1 MRLCQDKK
9 VENMQLSQKIKEAR
23 LNKGWKQDDLAKFSG
38 VSLGSIKRYETNNG
52 NITYSNLEKIAN
64 ALGIKVSN
72 FISLKDKKD
81 VSQSKENLSPNI
93 KNMSLNMSLNH
104 SNLKNSQVEQIK
116 NDQIYIRQLSSS
128 VGAGESV
135 DIDGIEIYDT
145 DILVPFSQMLFK
157 VRPKNTDRVRCMK
170 VDGYSMVPM
179 LFPDS
184 WVIADVTASFA
195 GDGLYIINYCGNFMV
210 KLLQKSPNGVLH
222 IKSVN
227 KDYESYD
234 IGPDDD
240 VNVYIVG
247 KVLRC
252 VI

>member
-1 MRLCQDKK
+1 MTLFENIKALR
-9 VENMQLSQKIKEAR
+9 VEKDWTQ
-23 LNKGWKQDDLAKFSG
+23 GDLAKFAG
-38 VSLGSIKRYETNNG
+38 VSIETIKRYENGKTNPTND
-52 NITYSNLEKIAN
+52 NLSKIAN
-64 ALGIKVSN
+64 ALGVEIKNLYDGASPSVS
-72 FISLKDKKD
+72 L
-81 VSQSKENLSPNI
+81 SQKN
-93 KNMSLNMSLNH
+93 NMSLSAKKVSPSL
-104 SNLKNSQVEQIK
+104 SNLKKTEEADQVSY
-116 NDQIYIRQLSSS
+116 DQILIRKLSSA

-135 DIDGIEIYDT
+135 DINGVEVYDT

-157 VRPKNTDRVRCMK
+157 VRPKKADRIRCMQ

-184 WVIADVTASFA
+184 WVIADVTAKFE
-195 GDGLYIINYCGNFMV
+195 GDGLYIINYCDNFMV
-210 KLLQKSPNGVLH
+210 KLLQKSPNGTLH

-240 VNVYIVG
+240 AQVYIVG

>member
-1 MRLCQDKK
+1 M
-9 VENMQLSQKIKEAR
+9 ELSTRMKQYRE
-23 LNKGWKQDDLAKFSG
+23 LYGWTQDDLANASG
-38 VSLGSIKRYETNNG
+38 LSLSSIKKYEA
-52 NITYSNLEKIAN
+52 NISENFTFDNLKKISAAFN
-64 ALGIKVSN
+64 VTPSD
-72 FISLKDKKD
+72 FINDELSVDLSINKSKKN
-81 VSQSKENLSPNI
+81 VRQSTNLSV
-93 KNMSLNMSLNH
+93 NMSDNL
-104 SNLKNSQVEQIK
+104 SNLKKTEA
-116 NDQIYIRQLSSS
+116 DQISHDQILIRKLSSA

-135 DIDGIEIYDT
+135 DINGVEVYDT

-157 VRPKNTDRVRCMK
+157 VRPKKADRIRCMQ

-184 WVIADVTASFA
+184 WVIADVTAKFE
-195 GDGLYIINYCGNFMV
+195 GDGLYIINYCDNFMV

-240 VNVYIVG
+240 AQVYIVG

>member
-1 MRLCQDKK
+1 MELSLRMKEYRDYYGWTQSDLSEKSGISISAIKK
-9 VENMQLSQKIKEAR
+9 YEAGAVEN
-23 LNKGWKQDDLAKFSG
+23 F
-38 VSLGSIKRYETNNG
+38 
-52 NITYSNLEKIAN
+52 TY
-64 ALGIKVSN
+64 
-72 FISLKDKKD
+72 
-81 VSQSKENLSPNI
+81 ENLKKISSAFNVSPSDFLDEFLSVNVSDNR
-93 KNMSLNMSLNH
+93 KKMSVNVSDK
-104 SNLKNSQVEQIK
+104 SINLKNSQLEQIK

-240 VNVYIVG
+240 VQVYIVG

>member
-1 MRLCQDKK
+1 M
-9 VENMQLSQKIKEAR
+9 ELSTRMKQYRE
-23 LNKGWKQDDLAKFSG
+23 LYGWTQDDLANASG
-38 VSLGSIKRYETNNG
+38 LSLSSIKKYEA
-52 NITYSNLEKIAN
+52 NISENFTFDNLKKISAAFN
-64 ALGIKVSN
+64 VTPSD
-72 FISLKDKKD
+72 FINDELSVDLSVNKPKKN
-81 VSQSKENLSPNI
+81 VRQSINLSA
-93 KNMSLNMSLNH
+93 NMSDNL
-104 SNLKNSQVEQIK
+104 SNLKKTEEADQVSY
-116 NDQIYIRQLSSS
+116 DQILIRKLSSA

-135 DIDGIEIYDT
+135 DINGVEVYDT

-157 VRPKNTDRVRCMK
+157 VRPKKADRIRCMQ

-184 WVIADVTASFA
+184 WVIADVTAKFE
-195 GDGLYIINYCGNFMV
+195 GDGLYIINYCDNFMV
-210 KLLQKSPNGVLH
+210 KLLQKSPDGTLH

-240 VNVYIVG
+240 AQVYIVG

>member
-1 MRLCQDKK
+1 MELSLRMKEYRDYYGWTQSDLSEKSGISISTIKK
-9 VENMQLSQKIKEAR
+9 YEAGAVEN
-23 LNKGWKQDDLAKFSG
+23 F
-38 VSLGSIKRYETNNG
+38 
-52 NITYSNLEKIAN
+52 TY
-64 ALGIKVSN
+64 
-72 FISLKDKKD
+72 
-81 VSQSKENLSPNI
+81 ENLKKISSAFNVTPSDFLDEFLSVNVSDNR
-93 KNMSLNMSLNH
+93 KKMSVNVSDKSL
-104 SNLKNSQVEQIK
+104 SLKNSQLEQIK

-184 WVIADVTASFA
+184 WVIVDVTASFA

-222 IKSVN
+222 IKSIN

>member
-1 MRLCQDKK
+1 MTLFENIKALR
-9 VENMQLSQKIKEAR
+9 VEKDWTQ
-23 LNKGWKQDDLAKFSG
+23 GDLAKFAG
-38 VSLGSIKRYETNNG
+38 VSIETIKRYENGKTNPTND
-52 NITYSNLEKIAN
+52 NLSKIAN
-64 ALGIKVSN
+64 ALGVEMKNLYDGASPSVS
-72 FISLKDKKD
+72 L
-81 VSQSKENLSPNI
+81 SQKN
-93 KNMSLNMSLNH
+93 NMSLSAKKVSPSL
-104 SNLKNSQVEQIK
+104 SNLKKTEEADQVSY
-116 NDQIYIRQLSSS
+116 DQILIRKLSSA

-135 DIDGIEIYDT
+135 DINGVEVYDT

-157 VRPKNTDRVRCMK
+157 VRPKKADRIRCMQ

-184 WVIADVTASFA
+184 WVIADVTAKFE
-195 GDGLYIINYCGNFMV
+195 GDGLYIINYCDNFMV
-210 KLLQKSPNGVLH
+210 KLLQKSPDGTLH

-240 VNVYIVG
+240 AQVYIVG

>member
-1 MRLCQDKK
+1 MELSTR
-9 VENMQLSQKIKEAR
+9 MQQYRELYGR
-23 LNKGWKQDDLAKFSG
+23 TQDDLANASG
-38 VSLGSIKRYETNNG
+38 LSLSSIKKYEA
-52 NITYSNLEKIAN
+52 NISENFTFDNLKKISAAFN
-64 ALGIKVSN
+64 VTPSD
-72 FISLKDKKD
+72 FINDELSVDLSVNKPKKN
-81 VSQSKENLSPNI
+81 VRQSTNLSA
-93 KNMSLNMSLNH
+93 NMSDNLY
-104 SNLKNSQVEQIK
+104 NLKKTEEADQVSH
-116 NDQIYIRQLSSS
+116 DQILIRKLSSA

-135 DIDGIEIYDT
+135 DINGVEVYDT

-157 VRPKNTDRVRCMK
+157 VRPKKADRIRCMQ

-184 WVIADVTASFA
+184 WVIADVTAKFE
-195 GDGLYIINYCGNFMV
+195 GDGLYIINYCDNFMV
-210 KLLQKSPNGVLH
+210 KLLQKSPDGTLH

-240 VNVYIVG
+240 AQVYIVG

>member
-1 MRLCQDKK
+1 MTLFENIKALR
-9 VENMQLSQKIKEAR
+9 VEKDWTQ
-23 LNKGWKQDDLAKFSG
+23 GDLAKFAG
-38 VSLGSIKRYETNNG
+38 VSLETIKRYENGKTNPTND
-52 NITYSNLEKIAN
+52 NLSKIAN
-64 ALGIKVSN
+64 ALGVEIKNLYDGASPSVS
-72 FISLKDKKD
+72 L
-81 VSQSKENLSPNI
+81 SQKN
-93 KNMSLNMSLNH
+93 NMSLSAKKVSPSL
-104 SNLKNSQVEQIK
+104 SNLKKTEEADQVSY
-116 NDQIYIRQLSSS
+116 DQILIRKLSSA

-135 DIDGIEIYDT
+135 DINGVEVYDT

-157 VRPKNTDRVRCMK
+157 VRPKKADRIRCMQ

-184 WVIADVTASFA
+184 WVIADVTAKFE
-195 GDGLYIINYCGNFMV
+195 GDGLYIINYCDNFMV
-210 KLLQKSPNGVLH
+210 KLLQKSPDGTLH

-240 VNVYIVG
+240 AQVYIVG

>member
-1 MRLCQDKK
+1 MELSLRMKEYRDYYGWTQSDLSEKSGISISTIKK
-9 VENMQLSQKIKEAR
+9 YEAGAVEN
-23 LNKGWKQDDLAKFSG
+23 F
-38 VSLGSIKRYETNNG
+38 
-52 NITYSNLEKIAN
+52 TY
-64 ALGIKVSN
+64 
-72 FISLKDKKD
+72 
-81 VSQSKENLSPNI
+81 ENLKKISSAFNVSPSDFLDEFLSVNVSDKSI
-93 KNMSLNMSLNH
+93 
-104 SNLKNSQVEQIK
+104 NLKNSQLEQIK

-135 DIDGIEIYDT
+135 DIDGIEVYDT

-240 VNVYIVG
+240 VQVYIVG

>member
-1 MRLCQDKK
+1 MTLFENIKALR
-9 VENMQLSQKIKEAR
+9 VEKDWTQ
-23 LNKGWKQDDLAKFSG
+23 GDLAKFAG
-38 VSLGSIKRYETNNG
+38 VSIETIKRYENGKTNPTND
-52 NITYSNLEKIAN
+52 NLSKIAN
-64 ALGIKVSN
+64 ALGVEIKNLYDGASPSVS
-72 FISLKDKKD
+72 L
-81 VSQSKENLSPNI
+81 SQKN
-93 KNMSLNMSLNH
+93 NMSLSVKKVSPSLF
-104 SNLKNSQVEQIK
+104 SLKKTEA
-116 NDQIYIRQLSSS
+116 DQISHDQILIRKLSSA

-135 DIDGIEIYDT
+135 DINGVEVYDT

-157 VRPKNTDRVRCMK
+157 VRPKKIDRIRCMQ

-184 WVIADVTASFA
+184 WVIADVTAKFE

-210 KLLQKSPNGVLH
+210 KLLQKSPGGTLR

-227 KDYESYD
+227 KDYDSYE
-234 IGPDDD
+234 IGPDDEAQA
-240 VNVYIVG
+240 YIVG

>member
-1 MRLCQDKK
+1 M
-9 VENMQLSQKIKEAR
+9 ELSTRMKQYRE
-23 LNKGWKQDDLAKFSG
+23 LYGWTQDDLANASG
-38 VSLGSIKRYETNNG
+38 LSLSSIKKYEA
-52 NITYSNLEKIAN
+52 NISENFTFDNLKKISAAFN
-64 ALGIKVSN
+64 VTPSD
-72 FISLKDKKD
+72 FINDELSVDLSVNKPKKN
-81 VSQSKENLSPNI
+81 VRQSINLSA
-93 KNMSLNMSLNH
+93 NMSDNL
-104 SNLKNSQVEQIK
+104 SNLKKTEA
-116 NDQIYIRQLSSS
+116 DQISHDQILIRKLSSA

-135 DIDGIEIYDT
+135 DINGVEVYDT
-145 DILVPFSQMLFK
+145 DVLVPFSQMLFK
-157 VRPKNTDRVRCMK
+157 VRPKKADRIRCMQ

-184 WVIADVTASFA
+184 WVIADVTAKFE
-195 GDGLYIINYCGNFMV
+195 GDGLYIINYCDNFMV
-210 KLLQKSPNGVLH
+210 KLLQKSPDGTLH

-240 VNVYIVG
+240 AQVYIVG

>member
-1 MRLCQDKK
+1 MYEADK
-9 VENMQLSQKIKEAR
+9 VEIPVKKLSDISKALEVDPDFFIKD
-23 LNKGWKQDDLAKFSG
+23 KS
-38 VSLGSIKRYETNNG
+38 SLVIRKSDE
-52 NITYSNLEKIAN
+52 NLVRKSF
-64 ALGIKVSN
+64 VSN
-72 FISLKDKKD
+72 
-81 VSQSKENLSPNI
+81 ENSSANPF
-93 KNMSLNMSLNH
+93 
-104 SNLKNSQVEQIK
+104 NLKKTEA
-116 NDQIYIRQLSSS
+116 DQISHDQILIRKLSSA

-135 DIDGIEIYDT
+135 DINGVEVYDT

-157 VRPKNTDRVRCMK
+157 VRPKKIDRIRCMQ

-184 WVIADVTASFA
+184 WVIADVTAKFE
-195 GDGLYIINYCGNFMV
+195 GDGLYIINYCDNFMV
-210 KLLQKSPNGVLH
+210 KLLQKSPDGTLH

-240 VNVYIVG
+240 AQVYIVG

>member
-1 MRLCQDKK
+1 MTLFENIKALR
-9 VENMQLSQKIKEAR
+9 VEKDWTQ
-23 LNKGWKQDDLAKFSG
+23 GDLAKFAG
-38 VSLGSIKRYETNNG
+38 VSIETIKRYENGKTNPTND
-52 NITYSNLEKIAN
+52 NLSKIAN
-64 ALGIKVSN
+64 ALGVEIKNLYDGASPSVS
-72 FISLKDKKD
+72 L
-81 VSQSKENLSPNI
+81 SQKN
-93 KNMSLNMSLNH
+93 NMSLSAKKVSPSLF
-104 SNLKNSQVEQIK
+104 NLKKTEA
-116 NDQIYIRQLSSS
+116 DQISHDQILIRKLSSA

-135 DIDGIEIYDT
+135 DINGVEVYDT
-145 DILVPFSQMLFK
+145 DVLVPFSQMLFK
-157 VRPKNTDRVRCMK
+157 VRPKKIDRIRCMQ

-184 WVIADVTASFA
+184 WVIADVTAKFE
-195 GDGLYIINYCGNFMV
+195 GDGLYIINYCDNFMV
-210 KLLQKSPNGVLH
+210 KLLQKSPDGTLH

-240 VNVYIVG
+240 AQVYIVG

>member
-1 MRLCQDKK
+1 MS
-9 VENMQLSQKIKEAR
+9 LSTKLKELRAGR
-23 LNKGWKQDDLAKFSG
+23 QWTQADLAKHSG
-38 VSLGSIKRYETNNG
+38 VSLDSIKGYESGKTK
-52 NITYSNLEKIAN
+52 NITVENLQKIAV
-64 ALGIKVSN
+64 ALGVGVNK
-72 FISLKDKKD
+72 FYDK
-81 VSQSKENLSPNI
+81 NLSLEEFQMSLI
-93 KNMSLNMSLNH
+93 KNNRVPKLSLSDNILSLNTP
-104 SNLKNSQVEQIK
+104 NLKNSQLEQIK

-184 WVIADVTASFA
+184 WVIADVTATFA

-222 IKSVN
+222 IKSIN

>member
-1 MRLCQDKK
+1 M
-9 VENMQLSQKIKEAR
+9 ELSTRMKQYRE
-23 LNKGWKQDDLAKFSG
+23 LYGWTQDDLANASG
-38 VSLGSIKRYETNNG
+38 LSLSSIKKYEA
-52 NITYSNLEKIAN
+52 NISENFTFDNLKKISAAFN
-64 ALGIKVSN
+64 VTPSD
-72 FISLKDKKD
+72 FINDELSVDLSVNKPKKN
-81 VSQSKENLSPNI
+81 VRQSINLSA
-93 KNMSLNMSLNH
+93 NMSDNL
-104 SNLKNSQVEQIK
+104 SNLKKTEEADQVSY
-116 NDQIYIRQLSSS
+116 DQILIRKLSSA

-135 DIDGIEIYDT
+135 DINGVEVYDT

-157 VRPKNTDRVRCMK
+157 VRPKKADRIRCMQ
-170 VDGYSMVPM
+170 VDGYWMVPM

-184 WVIADVTASFA
+184 WVIADVTAKFE
-195 GDGLYIINYCGNFMV
+195 GDGLYIINYCDNFMV
-210 KLLQKSPNGVLH
+210 KLLQKSPDGTLH

-240 VNVYIVG
+240 AQVYIVG

>member
-1 MRLCQDKK
+1 MTLFENIKALR
-9 VENMQLSQKIKEAR
+9 VEKDWTQ
-23 LNKGWKQDDLAKFSG
+23 GDLAKFAG
-38 VSLGSIKRYETNNG
+38 VSIETIKRYENGKTNPTND
-52 NITYSNLEKIAN
+52 NLSKIAN
-64 ALGIKVSN
+64 ALGVEIKNLYDGASPSVS
-72 FISLKDKKD
+72 L
-81 VSQSKENLSPNI
+81 SQKN
-93 KNMSLNMSLNH
+93 NMSLSVKKVSPSL
-104 SNLKNSQVEQIK
+104 SNLKKTEA
-116 NDQIYIRQLSSS
+116 DQISRDQILIRKLSSA

-135 DIDGIEIYDT
+135 DINGVEVYDT
-145 DILVPFSQMLFK
+145 DVLVPFSQMLFK
-157 VRPKNTDRVRCMK
+157 VRPKKIDRIRCMQ

-184 WVIADVTASFA
+184 WVIADVTAKFE
-195 GDGLYIINYCGNFMV
+195 GDGLYIINYCDNFMV
-210 KLLQKSPNGVLH
+210 KLLQKSPDGTLH

-240 VNVYIVG
+240 AQVYIVG

>member
-1 MRLCQDKK
+1 MYEADK
-9 VENMQLSQKIKEAR
+9 VEIPVKKLSDISKALEVDPDFFIKD
-23 LNKGWKQDDLAKFSG
+23 KS
-38 VSLGSIKRYETNNG
+38 SLVVRKSDE
-52 NITYSNLEKIAN
+52 NLVRKSF
-64 ALGIKVSN
+64 VSN
-72 FISLKDKKD
+72 
-81 VSQSKENLSPNI
+81 ENSSANPF
-93 KNMSLNMSLNH
+93 
-104 SNLKNSQVEQIK
+104 NLKKTEV
-116 NDQIYIRQLSSS
+116 DQISHDQILIRKLSSA

-135 DIDGIEIYDT
+135 DINGVEVYDT

-157 VRPKNTDRVRCMK
+157 VRPKKIDRIRCMQ

-184 WVIADVTASFA
+184 WVIADVTAKFE
-195 GDGLYIINYCGNFMV
+195 GDGLYIINYCDNFMV
-210 KLLQKSPNGVLH
+210 KLLQKSPDGTLH

-240 VNVYIVG
+240 AQVYIVG

>member
-1 MRLCQDKK
+1 MTLFENIKALR
-9 VENMQLSQKIKEAR
+9 VEKDWTQ
-23 LNKGWKQDDLAKFSG
+23 GDLAKFAG
-38 VSLGSIKRYETNNG
+38 VSIETIKRYENGKTNPTND
-52 NITYSNLEKIAN
+52 NLSKIAN
-64 ALGIKVSN
+64 ALGVEIRNLYDGASPSVS
-72 FISLKDKKD
+72 L
-81 VSQSKENLSPNI
+81 SQKN
-93 KNMSLNMSLNH
+93 NMSLSVKKVSPSL
-104 SNLKNSQVEQIK
+104 SNLKKTEADQVSH
-116 NDQIYIRQLSSS
+116 DQILIRKLSSA

-135 DIDGIEIYDT
+135 DINGVEVYDT

-157 VRPKNTDRVRCMK
+157 VRPKKIDRIRCMQ

-184 WVIADVTASFA
+184 WVIADVTAKFE
-195 GDGLYIINYCGNFMV
+195 GDGLYIINYCDNFMV

-222 IKSVN
+222 IRSVN

-240 VNVYIVG
+240 VQVYIVG

>member
-1 MRLCQDKK
+1 MNLGLRIKNLREERGLTQLELANLSGISRASIQLYEADK
-9 VENMQLSQKIKEAR
+9 VEIPVKKLSDISKALEVDPDFFIKDKSSLVVRKSDENLVRKSFVSNENSSANPFN
-23 LNKGWKQDDLAKFSG
+23 LNKTEA
-38 VSLGSIKRYETNNG
+38 
-52 NITYSNLEKIAN
+52 
-64 ALGIKVSN
+64 
-72 FISLKDKKD
+72 
-81 VSQSKENLSPNI
+81 
-93 KNMSLNMSLNH
+93 
-104 SNLKNSQVEQIK
+104 
-116 NDQIYIRQLSSS
+116 DQISHDQILIRKLSSA

-135 DIDGIEIYDT
+135 DINGVEVYDT
-145 DILVPFSQMLFK
+145 DVLVPFSQMLFK
-157 VRPKNTDRVRCMK
+157 VRPKKIDRIRCMQ

-184 WVIADVTASFA
+184 WVIADVTAKFE
-195 GDGLYIINYCGNFMV
+195 GDGLYIINYCDNFMV
-210 KLLQKSPNGVLH
+210 KLLQKSPDGTLH

-240 VNVYIVG
+240 AQVYIVG

>member
-1 MRLCQDKK
+1 M
-9 VENMQLSQKIKEAR
+9 ELSTRMKQYRE
-23 LNKGWKQDDLAKFSG
+23 LYGWTQDDLANASG
-38 VSLGSIKRYETNNG
+38 LSLSSIKKYEA
-52 NITYSNLEKIAN
+52 NISENFTFDNLKKISAAFN
-64 ALGIKVSN
+64 VTPSD
-72 FISLKDKKD
+72 FINDELSVDLSVNKSKKN
-81 VSQSKENLSPNI
+81 VRQSTNLSV
-93 KNMSLNMSLNH
+93 NMSDNLY
-104 SNLKNSQVEQIK
+104 NLKKTEEADQVSY
-116 NDQIYIRQLSSS
+116 DQILIRKLSSA

-135 DIDGIEIYDT
+135 DINGVEVYDT

-157 VRPKNTDRVRCMK
+157 VRPKKADRIRCMQ

-184 WVIADVTASFA
+184 WVIADVTAKFE
-195 GDGLYIINYCGNFMV
+195 GDGLYIINYCDNFMV
-210 KLLQKSPNGVLH
+210 KLLQKSPDGTLH

-240 VNVYIVG
+240 VQVYIVG

>member
-1 MRLCQDKK
+1 M
-9 VENMQLSQKIKEAR
+9 ELSTRMKQYRE
-23 LNKGWKQDDLAKFSG
+23 LYGWTQDDLANASG
-38 VSLGSIKRYETNNG
+38 LSLSSIKKYEA
-52 NITYSNLEKIAN
+52 NISENFTFDNLKKISAAFN
-64 ALGIKVSN
+64 VTPSD
-72 FISLKDKKD
+72 FINDELSVDLSVNKSKKN
-81 VSQSKENLSPNI
+81 VRQSTNLSV
-93 KNMSLNMSLNH
+93 NMSDNLY
-104 SNLKNSQVEQIK
+104 NLKKTEEADQVSY
-116 NDQIYIRQLSSS
+116 DQILIRKLSSA

-135 DIDGIEIYDT
+135 DINGVEVYDT
-145 DILVPFSQMLFK
+145 DVLVPFSQMLFK
-157 VRPKNTDRVRCMK
+157 VRPKKIDRIRCMQ

-184 WVIADVTASFA
+184 WVIADVTAKFE
-195 GDGLYIINYCGNFMV
+195 GDGLYIINYCDNFMV
-210 KLLQKSPNGVLH
+210 KLLQKSPDGTLH

-240 VNVYIVG
+240 AQVYIVG

>member
-1 MRLCQDKK
+1 MTLFENIKALR
-9 VENMQLSQKIKEAR
+9 VEKDWTQ
-23 LNKGWKQDDLAKFSG
+23 GDLAKFAG
-38 VSLGSIKRYETNNG
+38 VSIETIKRYENGKTNPTND
-52 NITYSNLEKIAN
+52 NLSKIAN
-64 ALGIKVSN
+64 ALGVEIKNLYDGASPSVS
-72 FISLKDKKD
+72 L
-81 VSQSKENLSPNI
+81 SQKN
-93 KNMSLNMSLNH
+93 NMSLSVKKVSPSL
-104 SNLKNSQVEQIK
+104 SNLKKTDEADQVSH
-116 NDQIYIRQLSSS
+116 DQILIRKLSSA

-135 DIDGIEIYDT
+135 DINGVEVYDT

-157 VRPKNTDRVRCMK
+157 VRPKKIDRIRCMQ

-184 WVIADVTASFA
+184 WVIADVTAKFE
-195 GDGLYIINYCGNFMV
+195 GNGLYIINYCDNFMV
-210 KLLQKSPNGVLH
+210 KLLQKSPDGTLH

-240 VNVYIVG
+240 AQAYIVG

>member
-1 MRLCQDKK
+1 M
-9 VENMQLSQKIKEAR
+9 ELSTRMKQYRE
-23 LNKGWKQDDLAKFSG
+23 LYGWTQDDLANASG
-38 VSLGSIKRYETNNG
+38 LSLSSIKKYEA
-52 NITYSNLEKIAN
+52 NISENFTFDNLKKISAAFN
-64 ALGIKVSN
+64 VTPSD
-72 FISLKDKKD
+72 FINDELSVGLSVNKSKKN
-81 VSQSKENLSPNI
+81 VRQSTNLSV
-93 KNMSLNMSLNH
+93 NMSDNL
-104 SNLKNSQVEQIK
+104 SNLKKTEA
-116 NDQIYIRQLSSS
+116 DQISHDQILIRKLSSA

-135 DIDGIEIYDT
+135 DINGVEVYDT

-157 VRPKNTDRVRCMK
+157 VRPKKADRIRCMQ

-184 WVIADVTASFA
+184 WVIADVTAKFE
-195 GDGLYIINYCGNFMV
+195 GDGLYIINYCDNFMV
-210 KLLQKSPNGVLH
+210 KLLQKSPDGTLH

-240 VNVYIVG
+240 AQVYIVG

>member
-1 MRLCQDKK
+1 MYEADK
-9 VENMQLSQKIKEAR
+9 VEIPVKKLSDISKALEVDPDFFIKD
-23 LNKGWKQDDLAKFSG
+23 KS
-38 VSLGSIKRYETNNG
+38 SLVVRKSDE
-52 NITYSNLEKIAN
+52 NLVRKSF
-64 ALGIKVSN
+64 VSN
-72 FISLKDKKD
+72 
-81 VSQSKENLSPNI
+81 ENSSANPF
-93 KNMSLNMSLNH
+93 
-104 SNLKNSQVEQIK
+104 NLKKTEA
-116 NDQIYIRQLSSS
+116 DQISHDQILIRKLSSA

-135 DIDGIEIYDT
+135 DINGVEVYDT

-157 VRPKNTDRVRCMK
+157 VRPKKIDRIRCMQ

-184 WVIADVTASFA
+184 WVIADVTAKFE
-195 GDGLYIINYCGNFMV
+195 GDGLYIINYCDNFMV
-210 KLLQKSPNGVLH
+210 KLLQKSPDGTLH

-240 VNVYIVG
+240 AQVYIVG

-252 VI
+252 VIQNGFNAHLKEC

>member
-1 MRLCQDKK
+1 M
-9 VENMQLSQKIKEAR
+9 ELSTRMKQYRE
-23 LNKGWKQDDLAKFSG
+23 LYGWTQDDLANASG
-38 VSLGSIKRYETNNG
+38 LSLSSIKKYEA
-52 NITYSNLEKIAN
+52 NISENFTFDNLKKISAAFN
-64 ALGIKVSN
+64 VTPSD
-72 FISLKDKKD
+72 FINDELSVDLSVNKSKKN
-81 VSQSKENLSPNI
+81 VRQSTNLSV
-93 KNMSLNMSLNH
+93 NMSDNLY
-104 SNLKNSQVEQIK
+104 NLKKTEEADQVSY
-116 NDQIYIRQLSSS
+116 DQILIRKLSSA

-135 DIDGIEIYDT
+135 DINGVEVYDT

-157 VRPKNTDRVRCMK
+157 VRPKKIDRIRCMQ

-184 WVIADVTASFA
+184 WVIADVTAKFE
-195 GDGLYIINYCGNFMV
+195 GDGLYIINYCDNFMV

-240 VNVYIVG
+240 AQVYIVG

>member
-1 MRLCQDKK
+1 MGIG
-9 VENMQLSQKIKEAR
+9 QKIRFFREER
-23 LNKGWKQDDLAKFSG
+23 NLTQQELANLAG
-38 VSLGSIKRYETNNG
+38 VSDKTIQRYEKSDDENLTTNV
-52 NITYSNLEKIAN
+52 IKKIAMGLN
-64 ALGIKVSN
+64 L
-72 FISLKDKKD
+72 D
-81 VSQSKENLSPNI
+81 VDILTQKENKKNVPQSVPHFKEKMSPNI
-93 KNMSLNMSLNH
+93 KILSDNMSPNT
-104 SNLKNSQVEQIK
+104 SNLKKTEADQVSY
-116 NDQIYIRQLSSS
+116 DQILIRKLSSA

-135 DIDGIEIYDT
+135 DINGVEVYDT

-157 VRPKNTDRVRCMK
+157 VRPKKIDRIRCMQ

-184 WVIADVTASFA
+184 WVIADVTAKFE

-210 KLLQKSPNGVLH
+210 KLLQKSPGGTLK

-227 KDYESYD
+227 KDYDSYE
-234 IGPDDD
+234 IGPDDEAQA
-240 VNVYIVG
+240 YIVG

>member
-1 MRLCQDKK
+1 MTLFENIKALR
-9 VENMQLSQKIKEAR
+9 VEKDWTQ
-23 LNKGWKQDDLAKFSG
+23 GDLAKFAG
-38 VSLGSIKRYETNNG
+38 VSIETIKRYENGKTNPTND
-52 NITYSNLEKIAN
+52 NLSKIAN
-64 ALGIKVSN
+64 ALGVEIKNLYDGASPSVS
-72 FISLKDKKD
+72 L
-81 VSQSKENLSPNI
+81 SQKN
-93 KNMSLNMSLNH
+93 NMSLSVKKVSPSL
-104 SNLKNSQVEQIK
+104 SNLNKTEV
-116 NDQIYIRQLSSS
+116 DQISHDQILIRKLSSA

-135 DIDGIEIYDT
+135 DINGVEVYDT
-145 DILVPFSQMLFK
+145 DVLVPFSQMLFK
-157 VRPKNTDRVRCMK
+157 VRPKKIDRIRCMQ

-184 WVIADVTASFA
+184 WVIADVTAKFE
-195 GDGLYIINYCGNFMV
+195 GDGLYIINYCDNFMV
-210 KLLQKSPNGVLH
+210 KLLQKSPDGTLH

-240 VNVYIVG
+240 AQVYIVG